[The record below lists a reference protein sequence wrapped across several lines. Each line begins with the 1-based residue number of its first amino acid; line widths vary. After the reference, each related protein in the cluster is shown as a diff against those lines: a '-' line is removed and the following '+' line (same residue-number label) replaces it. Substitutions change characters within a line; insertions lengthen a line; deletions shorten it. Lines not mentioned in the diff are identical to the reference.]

1 VENDTMEKED
11 KIMTMD
17 ISGLT
22 PLQQQYYTVMQQKI
36 VACRLAN

>member
-11 KIMTMD
+11 KIMAMD

-22 PLQQQYYTVMQQKI
+22 PQQQYYTVMQQKI
-36 VACRLAN
+36 VARRLAN